1 MSLLRTQ
8 ASCGAWLIMD
18 RPFKSLKGKLLIDSG
33 NLAGSFFSRT
43 VVLLCQHSTEGAFG
57 LTLNRSTE
65 KTVGE
70 MIIEDLPE
78 RICEQDLFIGGPVQG
93 QSMSFLHSDD
103 YLPDANV
110 IPSLN
115 LEHSLDGLVELGE
128 SFSVSQQVRI
138 FAGYAGWGAGQ
149 LEDEMKRNAWVTHP
163 ASVDHVFAIPPTQ
176 LWRAVMIE
184 MGGVHKLMAD
194 APEDISWN

>member
-1 MSLLRTQ
+1 
-8 ASCGAWLIMD
+8 MD
-18 RPFKSLKGKLLIDSG
+18 APFNSLKGKLLIDSG

-103 YLPDANV
+103 FLPDANV
-110 IPSLN
+110 IPNLN
-115 LEHSLDGLVELGE
+115 LEHSLDGLVEIGE
-128 SFSVSQQVRI
+128 SFSVSQQVRV

-149 LEDEMKRNAWVTHP
+149 LEDEMKRNAWVAHP
-163 ASVDHVFAIPPTQ
+163 ASVDHVFAIPPDQ

>member
-18 RPFKSLKGKLLIDSG
+18 KPFKSLKGKLLIDSG

-70 MIIEDLPE
+70 MIIEEAFGVAVNNLLAEREVTNMLVAKPE
-78 RICEQDLFIGGPVQG
+78 HKKMDKAHEIATYVEFNTNQFASFQENVTAFNPPV
-93 QSMSFLHSDD
+93 
-103 YLPDANV
+103 A
-110 IPSLN
+110 
-115 LEHSLDGLVELGE
+115 
-128 SFSVSQQVRI
+128 
-138 FAGYAGWGAGQ
+138 A
-149 LEDEMKRNAWVTHP
+149 
-163 ASVDHVFAIPPTQ
+163 
-176 LWRAVMIE
+176 
-184 MGGVHKLMAD
+184 
-194 APEDISWN
+194 